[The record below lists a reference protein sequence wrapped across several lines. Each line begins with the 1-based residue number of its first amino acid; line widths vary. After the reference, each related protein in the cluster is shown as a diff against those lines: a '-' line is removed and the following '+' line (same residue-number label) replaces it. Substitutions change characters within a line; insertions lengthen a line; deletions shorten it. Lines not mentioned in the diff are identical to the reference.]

1 MLVNAAGRA
10 YMVRFLSAMGAYV
23 VLLLLSIYLLQP
35 KPEGW
40 WRGLVA
46 VLPAIPATLVVLAVV
61 RYVERLDELQR
72 RIHLSALG
80 FAAAATAILTFTWG
94 LLENAGF
101 SRISMLWVFP
111 LMCALWGIG
120 AAVASYRYR

>member
-1 MLVNAAGRA
+1 MNAATRS
-10 YMVRFLSAMGAYV
+10 YMVRFFSAMGAYV
-23 VLLLLSIYLLQP
+23 ALLLLSIYVLQRN
-35 KPEGW
+35 PEAW

-61 RYVERLDELQR
+61 RYVERMDELQR
-72 RIHLSALG
+72 RIHLGALG
-80 FAAAATAILTFTWG
+80 FAAAVTALLTFTWG

-101 SRISMLWVFP
+101 PRISMLWVFP

-120 AAVASYRYR
+120 AAVAAYRYR

>member
-1 MLVNAAGRA
+1 MNAAVRS
-10 YMVRFLSAMGAYV
+10 YMVQFFSAMGAYV
-23 VLLLLSIYLLQP
+23 VLMLLSLYLLQRN
-35 KPEGW
+35 PEVW

-61 RYVERLDELQR
+61 RYVERMDELQR
-72 RIHLSALG
+72 RIQLAAAG
-80 FAAAATAILTFTWG
+80 FAAAATAVLTFTWG

-101 SRISMLWVFP
+101 PRLSMLWVFP
-111 LMCALWGIG
+111 LTCALWGVG